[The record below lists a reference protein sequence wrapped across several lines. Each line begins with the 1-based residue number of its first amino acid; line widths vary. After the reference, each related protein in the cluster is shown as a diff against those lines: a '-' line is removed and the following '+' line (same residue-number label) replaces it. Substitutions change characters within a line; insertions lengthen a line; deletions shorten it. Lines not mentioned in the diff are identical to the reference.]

1 MSESCLLQPRD
12 AAPQPL
18 VHWTP
23 ARFLLVG
30 GTVLI
35 VLGLCGVL
43 RMSGLLSRA
52 DLFNPPQ
59 WINWLHLSVGAAAVL
74 VALKGNADVQRGIAC
89 VPAALGSTLGIA
101 GLALSLHAGHGSASE
116 GLDLR
121 SPSPT
126 SASVRRLPGL
136 FGIQGHGSLDLA
148 RLLGYLA
155 LRCIMILPW
164 NSTANYS
171 REASIF

>member
-43 RMSGLLSRA
+43 GISGLLSRA

-59 WINWLHLSVGAAAVL
+59 WINWLHLSVGAAGVL
-74 VALKGNADVQRGIAC
+74 VAFKGNADIQRGIAC

-101 GLALSLHAGHGSASE
+101 GLALSLHAGHGSASG
-116 GLDLR
+116 GLDLSEPLTHLCVGAAASWAVWNTR
-121 SPSPT
+121 SRI
-126 SASVRRLPGL
+126 A
-136 FGIQGHGSLDLA
+136 
-148 RLLGYLA
+148 
-155 LRCIMILPW
+155 
-164 NSTANYS
+164 
-171 REASIF
+171 